1 MYQSARIL
9 LVGGDLPVRQATR
22 RFLRKAGYEV
32 AETGTGEE
40 CLRLA
45 QAQRPDLILLD
56 TVLPDMDGV
65 EVCRRIKAEP
75 ALVGCLILL
84 AGTINTSSDN
94 RARGLEAGAEGW
106 IIRPISN
113 RELLLQVGV
122 MLRFKQAEERLV
134 HLNAILRAV
143 RSVNQLIVRGK
154 DRAWL
159 LREACRSLIQA
170 GSYSGAWIALWDES
184 GALVTAE
191 EAGLAE
197 YSSALVERLER
208 GEARLY
214 CAQVALQQADVL
226 CIEQALS
233 NCGDCP
239 LISVCQS
246 SKAMAIRLEYGG
258 KVYGLLFVSTPDGG
272 SGGEAERDLLGE
284 VAGDIAFA
292 LRGIELEEERGQA
305 ERVVQ
310 EAREYAESIIA
321 TVREPLVVLDADL
334 RVVSA
339 SRAFYQTFQ
348 VILEETEGRLL
359 YDLGNRQWDIPQLRL
374 LLEAVLL
381 EDMAFDDFGM
391 TLDFPHLG
399 SRTMVLNARRI
410 YREGERTE
418 LILLAIEDITDRKRV
433 EEERESLLT
442 QVREQARQMVQVLA
456 AVPAGVLLLDAGGR
470 VLQVNPMV
478 ERDLAALVEVKVGAV
493 LTHLGDRSLS
503 ELLTSPP
510 KGLWHEVKA
519 DQHIFEVIAQP
530 VENGAKPE
538 HWVLVIKDVTRE
550 RQIRQQLQHQE
561 RLAAVGQLAAGIAH
575 DFNNIIATIILYAQM
590 AGRSEELSERTR
602 EWMVVIIQQAWH
614 ATRLIEQIL
623 DFSRRSVLE
632 RQPLDLLPL
641 LKEQVKLLKRTLP
654 EHIQIELDCGQ
665 DEYTVY
671 ADPTRMQQMVMN
683 LAVNARDAMPEGGT
697 LRIGLERIVVEAGRS
712 PLFPEMEAGEWIRLT
727 VSDTGMGIAPDV
739 LPHIFEPFFTTKEPG
754 QGTGLGLAQVHGIVG
769 QHGGH
774 IGVETEAGKGTTFLV
789 YLPVLKVG
797 WVGPSPLY
805 VSSVPLGHGEVVLVV
820 EDEAALRA
828 ALVATLEGWNYRT
841 LEAANGREALALME
855 EQGEQVALVLSDV
868 VMPVVGG
875 LALFRALREKG
886 WRIPVILLTG
896 HPMERELEALR
907 EEGPLAWMLKPPA
920 LGELAQMLADMLQG

>member
-246 SKAMAIRLEYGG
+246 SKAMAPFVWSMGG
-258 KVYGLLFVSTPDGG
+258 KSTDSSSSPPRMGEAGARRSGTCSGRLPETSPLPFAVSNWRRNADRRSGSSRKRGSTP
-272 SGGEAERDLLGE
+272 
-284 VAGDIAFA
+284 
-292 LRGIELEEERGQA
+292 
-305 ERVVQ
+305 
-310 EAREYAESIIA
+310 
-321 TVREPLVVLDADL
+321 
-334 RVVSA
+334 
-339 SRAFYQTFQ
+339 
-348 VILEETEGRLL
+348 
-359 YDLGNRQWDIPQLRL
+359 
-374 LLEAVLL
+374 
-381 EDMAFDDFGM
+381 
-391 TLDFPHLG
+391 
-399 SRTMVLNARRI
+399 
-410 YREGERTE
+410 
-418 LILLAIEDITDRKRV
+418 K
-433 EEERESLLT
+433 
-442 QVREQARQMVQVLA
+442 
-456 AVPAGVLLLDAGGR
+456 
-470 VLQVNPMV
+470 
-478 ERDLAALVEVKVGAV
+478 
-493 LTHLGDRSLS
+493 
-503 ELLTSPP
+503 TS
-510 KGLWHEVKA
+510 
-519 DQHIFEVIAQP
+519 
-530 VENGAKPE
+530 
-538 HWVLVIKDVTRE
+538 
-550 RQIRQQLQHQE
+550 
-561 RLAAVGQLAAGIAH
+561 
-575 DFNNIIATIILYAQM
+575 
-590 AGRSEELSERTR
+590 
-602 EWMVVIIQQAWH
+602 
-614 ATRLIEQIL
+614 
-623 DFSRRSVLE
+623 
-632 RQPLDLLPL
+632 
-641 LKEQVKLLKRTLP
+641 
-654 EHIQIELDCGQ
+654 
-665 DEYTVY
+665 
-671 ADPTRMQQMVMN
+671 
-683 LAVNARDAMPEGGT
+683 
-697 LRIGLERIVVEAGRS
+697 
-712 PLFPEMEAGEWIRLT
+712 
-727 VSDTGMGIAPDV
+727 
-739 LPHIFEPFFTTKEPG
+739 
-754 QGTGLGLAQVHGIVG
+754 
-769 QHGGH
+769 
-774 IGVETEAGKGTTFLV
+774 
-789 YLPVLKVG
+789 
-797 WVGPSPLY
+797 SPLY
-805 VSSVPLGHGEVVLVV
+805 VSRWWYWTP
-820 EDEAALRA
+820 
-828 ALVATLEGWNYRT
+828 TYGWSQP
-841 LEAANGREALALME
+841 A
-855 EQGEQVALVLSDV
+855 
-868 VMPVVGG
+868 G
-875 LALFRALREKG
+875 LFTRPS
-886 WRIPVILLTG
+886 W
-896 HPMERELEALR
+896 
-907 EEGPLAWMLKPPA
+907 
-920 LGELAQMLADMLQG
+920 